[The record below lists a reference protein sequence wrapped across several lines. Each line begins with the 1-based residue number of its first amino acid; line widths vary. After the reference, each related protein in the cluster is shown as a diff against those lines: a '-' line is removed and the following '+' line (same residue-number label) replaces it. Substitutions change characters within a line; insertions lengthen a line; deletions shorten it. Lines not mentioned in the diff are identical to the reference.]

1 MRKLLIAACAAM
13 LGIAANAAQVT
24 WTTTGIT
31 ASPDKAAAAGWAF
44 YVLDASKYSTFTGLS
59 GSDIATYVGTAGNTV
74 AQGTTT
80 SGRTGVSAST
90 KGGSYAA
97 NDTVNSFMVIF
108 NNASAADATYY
119 AYTKTGTATIS
130 AGGADDSI
138 SFGTFADATAASAG
152 GSGGWQQV
160 PEPTSGLL
168 MLVGL
173 GALALRRRRA

>member
-1 MRKLLIAACAAM
+1 MKKLLIAACAAM
-13 LGIAANAAQVT
+13 LGIAVNAAQVT
-24 WTTTGIT
+24 WSMTNVA

-44 YVLDASKYSTFTGLS
+44 YVLDSSKYSAFTALTG
-59 GSDIATYVGTAGNTV
+59 GAIATYLGTAGNTV

-80 SGRTGVSAST
+80 SGRTGVGASV
-90 KGGSYAA
+90 KGGSYSGG
-97 NDTVNSFMVIF
+97 DTVNSFMVIF
-108 NNASAADATYY
+108 NNASPAAATYY
-119 AYTKTGTATIS
+119 AYTGVGDTTIS

-138 SFGTFADATAASAG
+138 SFGKFADATAATSG
-152 GSGGWQQV
+152 GSGGWKSV